1 MSRQAQRR
9 IARAGLSL
17 AIAMAVIV
25 PATAV
30 AKEGRDGRVEVRK
43 RVACPGPGYSD
54 LRVRARDGELK
65 VRFEVNDRRGGRT
78 WKAVLVQERV
88 VRARVTLRTSTSTRE
103 AEFERR
109 LTDLAGSDVVS
120 VRLTGSGGT
129 VCRVEVTVPSG
140 G

>member
-54 LRVRARDGELK
+54 LRVRARDGGLK

>member
-1 MSRQAQRR
+1 MTTPWQRR
-9 IARAGLSL
+9 IARTGLSL

-25 PATAV
+25 PETAV

-43 RVACPGPGYSD
+43 RVSCPGPGYSD
-54 LRVRARDGELK
+54 LRVRARDGQLR